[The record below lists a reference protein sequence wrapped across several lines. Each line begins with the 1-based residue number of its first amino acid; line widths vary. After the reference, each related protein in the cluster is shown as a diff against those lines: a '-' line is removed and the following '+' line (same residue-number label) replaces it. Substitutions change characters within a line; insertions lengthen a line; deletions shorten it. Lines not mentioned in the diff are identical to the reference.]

1 MQFTIVSVI
10 AALAAT
16 AIAVPVP
23 GENHHPTAKANFIGA
38 ADASF
43 TQDFK
48 TDGTYTA
55 INNVLSIS
63 KISVP
68 AGVKCTFH
76 GIDGGVTKVSD
87 RAVVDVGPPQTQV
100 SGACWNL

>member
-55 INNVLSIS
+55 ISTFPPFSSPYAHLDM
-63 KISVP
+63 ISV
-68 AGVKCTFH
+68 
-76 GIDGGVTKVSD
+76 S
-87 RAVVDVGPPQTQV
+87 
-100 SGACWNL
+100 